1 MNNLIKRTVSLFLTL
16 ILIAGSLS
24 LGVVAS
30 GTGNNTFDDRYLEY
44 SFGLNDSGF
53 AENAGQKRFSL
64 FSLSDKQYSGCYGNQ
79 LPDLSEDIYN
89 QLVSVY
95 AENRKSGYTE
105 LKLKTPI
112 EFEAVFSGNSLVE
125 TEDYQLALE
134 TLSAS
139 VQSAM
144 DAFLYDYP
152 QVFWFR
158 TARTSFG
165 ISFSGISDGDYV
177 GKISKLTFV
186 PEEIYSGASSDI
198 SEFDTAVDEAVRTIS
213 ASLNRNAET
222 HDIAKS
228 IHDYICNRA
237 YYHLT
242 GDITVHTPVPFFI
255 GDKGMVCEGYAK
267 TFKLLCDRFGI
278 ECACISGTAKS
289 TATGSAGAHMWN
301 YVKMYDG
308 AWYLV
313 DATWDDQDSRI
324 YDTYFLAGSES
335 DGFYIKIGSE
345 RTEETDFSSSG
356 HFDFA
361 YPALSTKKFTP
372 HVHDWNT
379 SFTVDKEASC
389 TVGGS
394 KSIHCFLCPATK
406 NVTEILPLGHSF
418 TNYTYDNNATCV
430 KDGTKTAK
438 CDRCNETKTIV
449 AAGTKL
455 AHSAGKAVNENVVK
469 ATCTADGSYDS
480 VVYCTVCKAE
490 MSRTKKTVGKLGH
503 TVVID
508 KAVNSTCTKTGL
520 TEGKHCSVCKAVL
533 VKQTVVAKKA
543 HTVKNSVVKAT
554 TAKDGKIISACTVC
568 GETTK
573 TTVIPK
579 VSAITLSA
587 VKYTYDGK
595 VKTPDVSVKDSKGSV
610 LVKNRNYTL
619 SYAAGRKNTGKY
631 TVTVT
636 LTGNY
641 SGTKT
646 LSFYILPGKTSH
658 IAVSQSTSSIK
669 AAWKAVSGATG
680 YKVYLFKG
688 SKCIKTAD
696 TTGTVYTFSSL
707 SSGTDYKI
715 AVKAY
720 KTIDRVKYYASTYT
734 LVTTST
740 KPGTPTLTV
749 TAGTKKATAKW
760 NKQTGADGYVLY
772 MATSKTGKYTKIA
785 ALKGNGSVSFTKTGL
800 TRGKTYYFKV
810 AAYSTVGSANLYGSF
825 SSVKSVKVK

>member
-1 MNNLIKRTVSLFLTL
+1 MNNLIKRTVSLFLTFVL
-16 ILIAGSLS
+16 ITGSLS

-30 GTGNNTFDDRYLEY
+30 GTENDTFDDRYMEY

-53 AENAGQKRFSL
+53 AENAGQNRFSL

-79 LPDLSEDIYN
+79 LPELSKDIYN

-95 AENRKSGYTE
+95 ADNRKSGNTQ

-112 EFEAVFSGNSLVE
+112 EFEAVFSGNSLIE

-134 TLSAS
+134 TLSVS

-158 TARTSFG
+158 TSRTSFG
-165 ISFSGISDGDYV
+165 ISFSGNSDGNYI
-177 GKISKLTFV
+177 GRISKLTFV
-186 PEEIYSGASSDI
+186 PEEIYTGASSDI
-198 SEFDTAVDEAVRTIS
+198 SAFDAAVDEAVRTIS
-213 ASLNRNAET
+213 ASLKNGAET
-222 HDIAKS
+222 HDVAKS
-228 IHDYICNRA
+228 IHDYICNHA
-237 YYHLT
+237 YYNLT

-278 ECACISGTAKS
+278 DCACVSGTAKS
-289 TATGSAGAHMWN
+289 TAAGSAGEHMWN

-324 YDTYFLAGSES
+324 YDTYFLAGSDS
-335 DGFYIKIGSE
+335 DGFYIKIGKE
-345 RTEETDFSSSG
+345 RTEETDFSSTG
-356 HFDFA
+356 HFSFV
-361 YPALSTKKFTP
+361 YPVLSSKKFTP
-372 HVHDWNT
+372 HVHNWNAT
-379 SFTVDKEASC
+379 FTVDKQAGC

-394 KSIHCFLCPATK
+394 KSIHCSLCSATK

-418 TNYTYDNNATCV
+418 TNYTYDNNATCA
-430 KDGTKTAK
+430 KNGTKTAK
-438 CDRCNETKTIV
+438 CDRCNESKTVV
-449 AAGTKL
+449 ADGTKL
-455 AHSAGKAVNENVVK
+455 SHTAGKAVKENVVK

-490 MSRTKKTVGKLGH
+490 MSRTKKTVGKPGH

-508 KAVNSTCTKTGL
+508 KAVAPTCTKTGL
-520 TEGKHCSVCKAVL
+520 TEGKHCSACKAIL
-533 VKQTVVAKKA
+533 VKQTTVAKKA
-543 HTVKNSVVKAT
+543 HTAKNSVVKAT
-554 TAKDGKIISACTVC
+554 TAKDGKMISACTVC
-568 GETTK
+568 GIVMK
-573 TTVIPK
+573 QSVIPK
-579 VSAITLSA
+579 VSSITLSA
-587 VKYTYDGK
+587 AKYTYDGK
-595 VKTPDVSVKDSKGSV
+595 VKTPDVSVKDSKGNV
-610 LVKNRNYTL
+610 LVKNRDYTL
-619 SYAAGRKNTGKY
+619 SYASGRKNTGKY
-631 TVTVT
+631 SVTVT

-641 SGTKT
+641 SGTKI
-646 LSFYILPGKTSH
+646 LSFYILPGRTSS
-658 IAVSQSTSSIK
+658 IAVFQSTSSIK
-669 AAWKAVSGATG
+669 AAWKAVAGATG

-688 SKCIKTAD
+688 SQCIKTAD

-720 KTIDRVKYYASTYT
+720 KTIDRTKYYASIYT
-734 LVTTST
+734 SVTTST
-740 KPGTPTLTV
+740 KPGTPTLSV
-749 TAGTKKATAKW
+749 VAGYKKATAKW

-785 ALKGNGSVSFTKTGL
+785 VLKGNGSIIFTKTGL
-800 TRGKTYYFKV
+800 TKGKTYYFKV
-810 AAYSTVGSANLYGSF
+810 AAYSTVGSTNIYGSF
-825 SSVKSVKVK
+825 SSVRSVKIK